1 MFASLTRLK
10 NLATNFASVSF
21 SVRLTLIIGIINLKN
36 YQLWLV
42 STKTKLIKLTA
53 GRHKVIRIN
62 QLLSTVKKKWA
73 NDNQTEATK
82 TTNKTILV
90 EINCILGICFSLET
104 KSTIK
109 VIKLT
114 TVKKILKEVALDSN
128 HQVANSKL
136 TNNK

>member
-1 MFASLTRLK
+1 
-10 NLATNFASVSF
+10 
-21 SVRLTLIIGIINLKN
+21 
-36 YQLWLV
+36 
-42 STKTKLIKLTA
+42 
-53 GRHKVIRIN
+53 
-62 QLLSTVKKKWA
+62 VKKKWA

-90 EINCILGICFSLET
+90 EINCISGICFSLET

-114 TVKKILKEVALDSN
+114 TVKKMLKEVALDSN

>member
-1 MFASLTRLK
+1 
-10 NLATNFASVSF
+10 
-21 SVRLTLIIGIINLKN
+21 
-36 YQLWLV
+36 
-42 STKTKLIKLTA
+42 
-53 GRHKVIRIN
+53 
-62 QLLSTVKKKWA
+62 VKKKWA

-109 VIKLT
+109 VTKLT
-114 TVKKILKEVALDSN
+114 TVKKMLKEVALDSN